1 MNSIVTYDYDDKVI
15 SKLEDWQYGNNW
27 PIVYMFFNNKYAYV
41 GQTLDAIRRTSEH
54 MEEDKFDRFDKVCFI
69 SNKSFNKSVAL
80 DLEAFLIKYVHADG
94 RKLINGNF
102 GVVNHNYFYK
112 EAYEDDFKEI
122 WQQLKAEGIVKNSLI
137 DISNSEL
144 YKYSPY
150 KSLNR
155 EQLNTTYDILKGIS
169 GINNSVQK
177 SIIEVIGGAGTGKT
191 ILAVYLVKLLKD
203 IRDRK
208 EFWKTIDD
216 PEDADRIMKLMAG
229 LTGINEIGF
238 VVPMVQLRDTMKNI
252 FDSVE
257 GLSKDMIY
265 APEEVYKKHFD
276 LLVVDE
282 AHRLYKRKNLP
293 GSHLYSK
300 FDKINRLMMAEKFT
314 KTDSDYTELDWVIQS
329 SRIQILFYD
338 DKQAI
343 RTPDI
348 GKTRFEQICRPR
360 LFKYYELTSQMR
372 CKGGNGYYEYIKD
385 VLFNEHIS
393 IKDYKNIENY
403 KLKLVDSIADLQ
415 KIVSEK
421 NAEVGLSKM
430 LTGPG
435 WSREEEIV
443 IDNCSFHW
451 VSDNNDDDKSI
462 YSIHKIQG
470 FDLNYAGVIFGR
482 EIYYDA
488 DNKRIK
494 INKKELKDNHTK
506 SSGDSEMKE
515 YILNIYLTLM
525 TRGILGTYVYVVD
538 DDLREYLRTFI
549 DQ

>member
-1 MNSIVTYDYDDKVI
+1 MYYVPKTTQFYRK
-15 SKLEDWQYGNNW
+15 KNN
-27 PIVYMFFNNKYAYV
+27 
-41 GQTLDAIRRTSEH
+41 
-54 MEEDKFDRFDKVCFI
+54 C
-69 SNKSFNKSVAL
+69 
-80 DLEAFLIKYVHADG
+80 
-94 RKLINGNF
+94 
-102 GVVNHNYFYK
+102 
-112 EAYEDDFKEI
+112 
-122 WQQLKAEGIVKNSLI
+122 
-137 DISNSEL
+137 
-144 YKYSPY
+144 
-150 KSLNR
+150 LNR
-155 EQLNTTYDILKGIS
+155 EQLNATYDILKGIS
-169 GINNSVQK
+169 NINNSVQK

-191 ILAVYLVKLLKD
+191 ILAVYLIKLLKD

-216 PEDADRIMKLMAG
+216 PEDVDRIKKLMAG
-229 LTGINEIGF
+229 LSGINEIGF
-238 VVPMVQLRDTMKNI
+238 VVPMVQLRNTMKTI
-252 FDSVE
+252 FDSVQ

-293 GSHLYSK
+293 GSHLYNK

-314 KTDSDYTELDWVIQS
+314 GTESDYTELDWVIQS

-348 GKTRFEQICRPR
+348 GKTRFEQICKPR

-385 VLFNEHIS
+385 ILFNEHIS

-403 KLKLVDSIADLQ
+403 QLKLVDSISDLQ
-415 KIVSEK
+415 NIVAEK
-421 NAEVGLSKM
+421 NFEVGLSKM
-430 LTGPG
+430 LSGPG
-435 WSREEEIV
+435 WSREEEIT
-443 IDNCSFHW
+443 IDNCSYHW
-451 VSDNNDDDKSI
+451 VSENADEKSI

-470 FDLNYAGVIFGR
+470 FDLNYAGVIFGK
-482 EIYYDA
+482 EIYYDIE
-488 DNKRIK
+488 KKSIE

-506 SSGDSEMKE
+506 SSGDLEMKE

-525 TRGILGTYVYVVD
+525 TRGILGTYVYVYD
-538 DDLREYLRTFI
+538 DNLREYLRTFI